1 MSRGPS
7 SSIRKCMIA
16 SFGGDVLPSQ
26 LEQSLPI
33 FLIFV
38 SLSASLVFLLE
49 QNNKR
54 QPEHH
59 LGKCSTKEF
68 SGCFWGS
75 RPGPVTWHRYQQ
87 ELGMPLGNAS
97 LGVPWLPGPPVST
110 RAPPTQ
116 TTWFWLSLGGWA
128 HSSPP
133 AGGLLQ
139 TALPSPSS
147 QRPADDP
154 GMGWHIL
161 LPRQCRSYEGVLP
174 NDRGLSVSSM
184 ELTGHSC
191 LGLSAG
197 PGPPLLCQ
205 LSFW

>member
-1 MSRGPS
+1 MQHKG
-7 SSIRKCMIA
+7 ILW
-16 SFGGDVLPSQ
+16 VL
-26 LEQSLPI
+26 
-33 FLIFV
+33 
-38 SLSASLVFLLE
+38 
-49 QNNKR
+49 
-54 QPEHH
+54 
-59 LGKCSTKEF
+59 LGKPAWSCNLAPMSARAGDAAGK
-68 SGCFWGS
+68 C
-75 RPGPVTWHRYQQ
+75 
-87 ELGMPLGNAS
+87 
-97 LGVPWLPGPPVST
+97 LPGGASAPRTPVST

-139 TALPSPSS
+139 PALPSPSS

-161 LPRQCRSYEGVLP
+161 LPRECRSYEGVLP
-174 NDRGLSVSSM
+174 NDRAPSVSFM

>member
-1 MSRGPS
+1 MQHKG
-7 SSIRKCMIA
+7 ILW
-16 SFGGDVLPSQ
+16 VL
-26 LEQSLPI
+26 
-33 FLIFV
+33 
-38 SLSASLVFLLE
+38 
-49 QNNKR
+49 
-54 QPEHH
+54 
-59 LGKCSTKEF
+59 LGKPAWSCNLAPISAGAGDAAGK
-68 SGCFWGS
+68 
-75 RPGPVTWHRYQQ
+75 R
-87 ELGMPLGNAS
+87 
-97 LGVPWLPGPPVST
+97 LPGGALAPRTPCLHQG
-110 RAPPTQ
+110 PPTQ

-161 LPRQCRSYEGVLP
+161 LPRECRSYEGVLP
-174 NDRGLSVSSM
+174 NDRGLFVSSM